1 MRKKFLAY
9 LLAAGMVLA
18 VAPVI
23 PAGTT
28 AVSTAAEVNIEKELD
43 CSGWWVAHTKGVEIG
58 AEGVAIKFKSKTYDA
73 ATNNWNTPVLVVYS
87 SEDGAVHAAGDAGY
101 TEYAVIRSD
110 SFAWNGD
117 KNTGDGLAAWT
128 AAGYEFTAAVIP
140 ETFVADNKAG
150 VECSVQAIKVGDKV
164 YVQFTN
170 GSVTTVTAMPVP
182 ADATVLLSLTGEQ
195 CTLTDIE
202 GAEYTGIE
210 GVNAAPSG
218 TTAPSDSTPAPTT
231 EPTDTTPAPTTAP
244 PTTDDDNTPSDDDNT
259 PSNDDEP
266 EEKSMSIKSVTA
278 KKDAVK
284 VTGTVSVAGAKVQVK
299 VGSKA
304 FKNATV
310 KGKKFTFKTAKLK
323 KGTKVT
329 VKATKDGYKTATKKV
344 TVK

>member
-9 LLAAGMVLA
+9 LLAASMVLA

-28 AVSTAAEVNIEKELD
+28 AVSTAAEVNVEKELD
-43 CSGWWVAHTKGVEIG
+43 CSGWWVAHTKGVEIDT
-58 AEGVAIKFKSKTYDA
+58 EGFTIKFKSKTYDA

-87 SEDGAVHAAGDAGY
+87 SEDGTVHAAGDAGY

-128 AAGYEFTAAVIP
+128 AAGYEFTGAVIP

-150 VECSVQAIKVGDKV
+150 VECSVQAIKSGDKV

-170 GSVTTVTAMPVP
+170 GSVTTVTAIPVP

-202 GAEYTGIE
+202 GAAYTGIE
-210 GVNAAPSG
+210 GVSATPSG
-218 TTAPSDSTPAPTT
+218 TTAPDAEPTTAPADPTPAPTT
-231 EPTDTTPAPTTAP
+231 TPPATDDDNNTPS
-244 PTTDDDNTPSDDDNT
+244 DDDNTPSDDDN
-259 PSNDDEP
+259 EP

-304 FKNATV
+304 YKNATV
-310 KGKKFTFKTAKLK
+310 KGKKFTFKTTKLK
-323 KGTKVT
+323 KGTKIT